1 MKIIG
6 ERLRSLRESVRLSQA
21 KKAPQE
27 RSRFCKNRSTG
38 LGDKFP
44 QQAQSGSKPPCLPG
58 VKPAGFAGWQAAK
71 RALFAL
77 LASSFCAPSGGALK
91 ADPCPNKLL
100 KISALSGKMAVYN
113 NSHRQEVTKAHGAA
127 AAMKKERVFGERG
140 LTA

>member
-1 MKIIG
+1 LQKSFKGVWGQISPTSAKW
-6 ERLRSLRESVRLSQA
+6 LQA
-21 KKAPQE
+21 
-27 RSRFCKNRSTG
+27 T
-38 LGDKFP
+38 
-44 QQAQSGSKPPCLPG
+44 
-58 VKPAGFAGWQAAK
+58 
-71 RALFAL
+71 L

-127 AAMKKERVFGERG
+127 AAMKKERVFGGRG